1 MTKYF
6 IWIQY
11 NLCTSV
17 KFQQLMNIEK
27 SIHKN
32 VWFSLLLII
41 PIPTLSIL
49 YSMEISQGWSG
60 NLIFVLSKI
69 SLIIIPLYWYFKLEN
84 RQLSWSPVKE
94 KNDLFV
100 GFMFGIFMSAVIAI
114 AWFLF
119 EDSIDKDGVRD
130 LLEGNGLT
138 NPIIYLSLTV
148 YWIFFNSLLE
158 EFVFR
163 WFIFEKFESKVGSN
177 YALILSASAFTFH
190 HTIAMMYLF
199 PISINILASIGV
211 FIGGLL
217 WSWLYLRY
225 RSIWV
230 VFLSHAIVDVVMFSI
245 GGIILLS

>member
-1 MTKYF
+1 M
-6 IWIQY
+6 
-11 NLCTSV
+11 
-17 KFQQLMNIEK
+17 
-27 SIHKN
+27 
-32 VWFSLLLII
+32 
-41 PIPTLSIL
+41 
-49 YSMEISQGWSG
+49 
-60 NLIFVLSKI
+60 
-69 SLIIIPLYWYFKLEN
+69 
-84 RQLSWSPVKE
+84 
-94 KNDLFV
+94 
-100 GFMFGIFMSAVIAI
+100 
-114 AWFLF
+114 F
-119 EDSIDKDGVRD
+119 EDSIDQDSVRD

-177 YALILSASAFTFH
+177 FALVLSASAFTFH

>member
-1 MTKYF
+1 
-6 IWIQY
+6 
-11 NLCTSV
+11 
-17 KFQQLMNIEK
+17 MNMEK

-100 GFMFGIFMSAVIAI
+100 GFMFGIFMSAVIVI

-138 NPIIYLSLTV
+138 NPIIYLYS
-148 YWIFFNSLLE
+148 E
-158 EFVFR
+158 
-163 WFIFEKFESKVGSN
+163 
-177 YALILSASAFTFH
+177 
-190 HTIAMMYLF
+190 
-199 PISINILASIGV
+199 
-211 FIGGLL
+211 
-217 WSWLYLRY
+217 
-225 RSIWV
+225 
-230 VFLSHAIVDVVMFSI
+230 
-245 GGIILLS
+245 